1 MGKKKGG
8 GVRIKQVGP
17 NKAAKAAMNMGNP
30 MEEFMNGIP
39 PEEMVHLPPPPD
51 RNYQIFWPIRECREN
66 GHNML

>member
-17 NKAAKAAMNMGNP
+17 NKAAKAMMNMSANP
-30 MEEFMNGIP
+30 MEDLMIP

-51 RNYQIFWPIRECREN
+51 RNCQIFWPIREYN
-66 GHNML
+66 